1 MSNIF
6 KKLINVA
13 EKFHNIGVLSMS
25 LRQYM
30 ASFPSILKEWDKD
43 KSGHRDK
50 DPLNSSKRQIMTK
63 LTYKTML
70 HLHALFVK
78 NCLKWIGS
86 INALRP
92 LQLRVP
98 NPLHELYI

>member
-1 MSNIF
+1 
-6 KKLINVA
+6 
-13 EKFHNIGVLSMS
+13 MS
-25 LRQYM
+25 LGQYM
-30 ASFPSILKEWDKD
+30 ASFRSILKRMIQN

-63 LTYKTML
+63 LTHKTML

-78 NCLKWIGS
+78 NCPKWIGS

-98 NPLHELYI
+98 NPLKELYNTLVHSYSPLQRTCRRFLVEV